1 MTLKTGAFIV
11 FLIWF
16 RFAMPRLRIDQLM
29 SFCWKVLI
37 PFAFLQIFLN
47 GLVLVYEWPDGLL
60 FVTSGAG
67 LALISY
73 VIYRAIHVA
82 PRQVRLVRG
91 GTVASAPTP
100 AAAEAGG

>member
-1 MTLKTGAFIV
+1 MG
-11 FLIWF
+11 
-16 RFAMPRLRIDQLM
+16 
-29 SFCWKVLI
+29 FCWKLLI

-67 LALISY
+67 LALIAY
-73 VIYRAIHVA
+73 AIYRIIHVE
-82 PRQVRLVRG
+82 PRRVHLVPANPAR
-91 GTVASAPTP
+91 TAAAP

>member
-1 MTLKTGAFIV
+1 MSVKTGALIF

-29 SFCWKVLI
+29 GFCWKLLI

-67 LALISY
+67 LALIMY
-73 VIYRAIHVA
+73 AIYRVIHVE
-82 PRQVRLVRG
+82 PRRVRLVPANPSR
-91 GTVASAPTP
+91 AAAP
-100 AAAEAGG
+100 AIAEAGG